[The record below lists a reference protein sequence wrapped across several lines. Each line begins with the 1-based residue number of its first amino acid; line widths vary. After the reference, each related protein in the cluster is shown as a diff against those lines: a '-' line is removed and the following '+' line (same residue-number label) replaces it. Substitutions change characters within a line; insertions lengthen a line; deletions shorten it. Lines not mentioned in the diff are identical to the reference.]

1 MSTSYS
7 THLRRLAALSA
18 VAAVGFAAPAG
29 AAKPDNAGKP
39 ADRPAK
45 AQGPKKEKKAKKVPA
60 RCKTGKKHA
69 FVSAGTVVAHTLVA
83 NPDGTVDGTVT
94 VKVDRTNKHAR
105 ADRSKEV
112 VYTVDDAKIKVAT
125 GDRNADG
132 TVDLADAQVGDRVQ
146 VKGKIARLHKK
157 CASNGTTATPDLG
170 RVTIA
175 APKPAAEPAPAPA
188 PAPAA

>member
-1 MSTSYS
+1 MSTSYI
-7 THLRRLAALSA
+7 THMRRLSALTALAA
-18 VAAVGFAAPAG
+18 VAIAAPAT
-29 AAKPDNAGKP
+29 AAKPESAGKP

-45 AQGPKKEKKAKKVPA
+45 AQGPKTEKKAKKVPG

-69 FVSAGTVVAHTLVA
+69 FVSAGTVVSHTLVA
-83 NPDGTVDGTVT
+83 NADGSVDGTVT

-105 ADRSKEV
+105 ADKKQEV
-112 VYTVDDAKIKVAT
+112 VYTVDDAKLKLAT

-132 TVDLADAQVGDRVQ
+132 TVNLADAQAGDRVQ

-157 CASNGTTATPDLG
+157 CTSNGTTATPELG

-175 APKPAAEPAPAPA
+175 APKTDSEPAPATA
-188 PAPAA
+188 PAS